1 MGVNLNSQNGNIRSK
16 IFHTVQSRLLSLVL
30 LFSSYSHSYS
40 YKVNYS
46 HFVAI
51 LIKLR

>member
-1 MGVNLNSQNGNIRSK
+1 MGVKLNSQNLNIRSK

-30 LFSSYSHSYS
+30 LFLSYSQSYS

-46 HFVAI
+46 HFY
-51 LIKLR
+51 RNFN